1 MWGAGSRVVGGGT
14 WEGSCGWVVRSP
26 RAPTRAHRGHMSID
40 AGYTSCEWRRVKEGW
55 RAYLKWGAEFINKFG
70 NWEFEDALSE
80 QVIQQR

>member
-1 MWGAGSRVVGGGT
+1 
-14 WEGSCGWVVRSP
+14 
-26 RAPTRAHRGHMSID
+26 MSID